1 LWYARKVF
9 TRMSKIKIFNDP
21 VYGFIC
27 FPKPSILLDVID
39 HPYFQRLRRISQTG
53 MTNLVYPGANH
64 TRFHHALGAYHL
76 TTKAIEVLRQKG
88 VEITHQEA
96 EGVGLAVLMHDMGH
110 GPFSHALEN
119 SIINFHHE
127 KLSLVFM
134 EALNLHFKGKLDTA
148 IQIFTDKHPKKFL
161 HQLVS
166 GQLDM
171 DRLDY
176 LIRDSYFT
184 GVSEGVI
191 GYDRI
196 IMMINVAQGEL
207 VIEHKGIYSVE
218 KFLIARRLMYWQ
230 VYLHKTVVS
239 AEQMLIKVF
248 SRAKELVCAG
258 VAIESSGDLKFFL
271 SADMIVNFRSYS
283 HNEIIKRFAL
293 IDDVDVVATLKIWT
307 VSEDFV
313 LSYLSKCILERKLF
327 KLVLQNTPIDD
338 NFLKQQQKKILEKL
352 PEKKYIEYFCYTGV
366 ESSQTYNDEKDTIKI
381 LMKNGSVSTI
391 DECMDY
397 KLPTKN
403 TYRYYLSFPKN
414 F

>member
-1 LWYARKVF
+1 
-9 TRMSKIKIFNDP
+9 MSKIKIFNDP
-21 VYGFIC
+21 VYGFIS

-76 TTKAIEVLRQKG
+76 TTKAVEVLRQKG
-88 VEITHQEA
+88 VDITHDEA
-96 EGVGLAVLMHDMGH
+96 EGVCLAVLMHDMGH

-119 SIINFHHE
+119 TIIQFHHE
-127 KLSLVFM
+127 KLSLAFM
-134 EALNLHFKGKLDTA
+134 EALNTHFTGKLGTA
-148 IQIFTDKHPKKFL
+148 IAIFNNNYPKKFL

-166 GQLDM
+166 SQLDM

-196 IMMINVAQGEL
+196 ITMLDVAQGEL
-207 VIEHKGIYSVE
+207 VVEHKGIYSVE

-239 AEQMLIKVF
+239 AEQMIIKVF
-248 SRAKELVCAG
+248 LRAKELVNEG
-258 VAIESSGDLKFFL
+258 KVVPSSGEIQFFL
-271 SADMIVNFRSYS
+271 SSKMILNSNNFSQ
-283 HNEIIKRFAL
+283 NEIIEHFAL
-293 IDDVDVVATLKIWT
+293 IDDIDVVATLKLWT
-307 VSEDFV
+307 KFDDFV
-313 LSYLSKCILERKLF
+313 LSYLSNCILERRLF
-327 KLVLQNTPIDD
+327 KLVLQNTQIDSD
-338 NFLKQQQKKILEKL
+338 ILKKKQEKILEKL

-366 ESSQTYNDEKDTIKI
+366 ESSQTYSNEKDTIKI
-381 LMKNGSVSTI
+381 LKKNGTVSTI

-403 TYRYYLSFPKN
+403 THRYYLSYPKY

>member
-1 LWYARKVF
+1 
-9 TRMSKIKIFNDP
+9 MSKIKIFNDP
-21 VYGFIC
+21 VYGFIS
-27 FPKPSILLDVID
+27 FPKPSVLLDVID

-88 VEITHQEA
+88 VDITHAEA
-96 EGVGLAVLMHDMGH
+96 EGVYLAVLMHDMGH

-119 SIINFHHE
+119 TIINFHHE
-127 KLSLVFM
+127 KLSLAFM
-134 EALNLHFKGKLDTA
+134 EALNEHFDGKLETA

-171 DRLDY
+171 DRMDY

-196 IMMINVAQGEL
+196 ITMLDVANGEL
-207 VIEHKGIYSVE
+207 AIEQKGIYSVE

-248 SRAKELVCAG
+248 SRAKQLLTESINVP
-258 VAIESSGDLKFFL
+258 SSGGLNFFL
-271 SADMIVNFRSYS
+271 SADLIANTGIYS
-283 HNEIIKRFAL
+283 QIEIIKRFAL
-293 IDDVDVVATLKIWT
+293 IDDIDVLGTLKIWST
-307 VSEDFV
+307 SEDFV
-313 LSYLSKCILERKLF
+313 LSYLSKCILERRLF
-327 KLVLQNTPIDD
+327 KLVLQNKPIDEKI
-338 NFLKQQQKKILEKL
+338 LAQKREKILEKL
-352 PEKKYIEYFCYTGV
+352 PEKKYIEYFCYVGV
-366 ESSQTYNDEKDTIKI
+366 ESSQTYNSEKDTIKI

-403 TYRYYLSFPKN
+403 THRYYLSFPKN